1 MPLSTGINKR
11 VAYKLESTWG
21 TLPGATSAKVI
32 RRVTSDMNLKKET
45 YSSNEL
51 RQDYQVAVF
60 SHGIRSA
67 EGSLNGELSPGTYA
81 DFLGSLVAKN
91 FATVTPI
98 AGMSVTIAASGSNF
112 TITRAAGSFLTDGV
126 EVGDIVALT
135 AGTFNAAN
143 LNNNC
148 LVLSMTALALTV
160 RVLSS
165 TVMIAEGPIAAAGL
179 TVRGKKTEVPLTGHT
194 NQSYSIEE
202 SYQDIAQ
209 TEVYTGMKVGSAAVS
224 LPATGFATIDLSFMG
239 KDLGYTGTSAY
250 YTTPTAAGT
259 AGVVATVNGAVVVNG
274 VSIAV
279 ITDANFTIDRALEN
293 ANVLG
298 SNSIAEMFTGTIGAS
313 GSISVYF
320 ENATFR
326 DYFKDET
333 EVSLV
338 FALTVDQSKTAD
350 GISFTFPRVKLGSF
364 SKSDSATGITASA
377 DFTALLNTVTTN
389 GLPDSTVKIQDTLA

>member
-1 MPLSTGINKR
+1 MPLATGVNKR
-11 VAYKLESTWG
+11 VAYKIESVWG
-21 TLPGATSAKVI
+21 TLPGATSAKVL

-45 YSSNEL
+45 YSSSEI
-51 RQDYQVAVF
+51 RADYQTAVF

-91 FATVTPI
+91 FAAVTAI
-98 AGMSVTIAASGSNF
+98 TGLSVTIAASGSNF
-112 TITRAAGSFLTDGV
+112 TVTRASGDYLGTV
-126 EVGDIVALT
+126 QVGDIVALT

-143 LNNNC
+143 LNNNA
-148 LVLSMTALALTV
+148 LVLSMTSTVLTV

-165 TVMIAEGPIAAAGL
+165 TAMVAEGPIASATL

-202 SYQDIAQ
+202 SYQDISQ

-224 LPATGFATIDLSFMG
+224 LPATGFATIDLTFMG
-239 KDLGYTGTSAY
+239 RELGYTGTSAY

-298 SNSIAEMFTGTIGAS
+298 SNSIAEMFTGTIGAT

-377 DFTALLNTVTTN
+377 DFTALLNTVTTQ
-389 GLPDSTVKIQDTLA
+389 GLPASTIKIQDTLA